1 MLKKLG
7 MAHTNK
13 SYYQKYA
20 KINKRLL
27 EVLQKLFQFVLGF
40 LKHQALQEIVL
51 CPIIMQFNASC
62 QIRKCFG
69 WEMKKKR

>member
-20 KINKRLL
+20 KINKTVRSFIKVISICIRIL
-27 EVLQKLFQFVLGF
+27 EASSLRY
-40 LKHQALQEIVL
+40 
-51 CPIIMQFNASC
+51 NASC
-62 QIRKCFG
+62 QINKCFG
-69 WEMKKKR
+69 WEMKKKDN

>member
-40 LKHQALQEIVL
+40 LKHQVMFLYY
-51 CPIIMQFNASC
+51 MYNASC

-69 WEMKKKR
+69 WEMKKKDN

>member
-51 CPIIMQFNASC
+51 CPIIMQFIQRFMSN
-62 QIRKCFG
+62 
-69 WEMKKKR
+69 

>member
-7 MAHTNK
+7 MAHSNK

-40 LKHQALQEIVL
+40 LKHQALQEIVQRF
-51 CPIIMQFNASC
+51 MSN
-62 QIRKCFG
+62 
-69 WEMKKKR
+69 

>member
-7 MAHTNK
+7 IAHTNK

-51 CPIIMQFNASC
+51 CPIIMQRFMSN
-62 QIRKCFG
+62 
-69 WEMKKKR
+69 